1 MSKEKIYQELGLESL
16 RDRRWCRKLC
26 LFYKVLE
33 NENPKYLFSLIP
45 TRRSLYSARN
55 IHNIPLVNTKHN
67 FFKNSFFPSTII
79 EWNNLDPHHRKS
91 ENISVFK
98 SNILK
103 FIQPSSNS
111 VYNCH
116 NPRGIC
122 LITRLRLGLSHLREH
137 KFKHGFQDTLNL
149 LRSCR
154 NDVHRTISPPLSQ
167 IANERLTLLST
178 LGSFNCSLLDNA
190 SNVLTQTLLFGNTS
204 LIPSDNSKI
213 LGATIDFMLSTK
225 RFDEQLV

>member
-1 MSKEKIYQELGLESL
+1 MGLESL
-16 RDRRWCRKLC
+16 RDRPWCRKLC

-149 LRSCR
+149 LCSCR
-154 NDVHRTISPPLSQ
+154 IDVEPTEHLLLYCLQ
-167 IANERLTLLST
+167 FVNERCTLLST
-178 LGSFNCSLLDNA
+178 LGNFNGSFLENTSK
-190 SNVLTQTLLFGNTS
+190 VLTQTLLFGNTS
-204 LIPSDNSKI
+204 VSPSNNPKI
-213 LGATIDFMLSTK
+213 LNATIDFILSTK
-225 RFDEQLV
+225 RFDEQLI